1 MRAATPLALVLLA
14 LTAPSAGAAT
24 RCSGTTNTQLG
35 ATRVLSASGMGC
47 SSAKSVVRT
56 HAVHAGPAAYRRR
69 GRFELGSY
77 RCLVYE
83 KAGSSYRS
91 RCTRGK
97 RLFRLS
103 YKTA

>member
-35 ATRVLSASGMGC
+35 ATRVLSASGIGC
-47 SSAKSVVRT
+47 SSAKSVVKT
-56 HAVHAGPAAYRRR
+56 HAVHAGPAAFRRR
-69 GRFELGSY
+69 GRFELGDY
-77 RCLVYE
+77 RCLTYE
-83 KAGSSYRS
+83 KRVTTYRA

-103 YKTA
+103 YKTP